1 MFTIEKIEGNSGLGV
16 PVFSKFG
23 QMRNYDFIAMSPLKL
38 EREDPDGTTDT
49 YSGEELKKFEY
60 QRG

>member
-23 QMRNYDFIAMSPLKL
+23 QMRNYDFIAMSPMKL
-38 EREDPDGTTDT
+38 DLEDQDDTTNT
-49 YSGEELKKFEY
+49 Y
-60 QRG
+60 

>member
-49 YSGEELKKFEY
+49 Y
-60 QRG
+60 